1 MRLIDRLRQ
10 RGRRTAGEIG
20 VTDIGSRDRMNS
32 RAQRSRCQRSL
43 PATVERARSDNR
55 CAVLEGYI
63 SGRSP
68 AVPVTV
74 AVYVTGVPM
83 VAGLLDDVTAD
94 VVEPLFTVKTMLSA
108 LQGRKFPSPL

>member
-1 MRLIDRLRQ
+1 MTVAPSLKV
-10 RGRRTAGEIG
+10 TFPVG
-20 VTDIGSRDRMNS
+20 V
-32 RAQRSRCQRSL
+32 
-43 PATVERARSDNR
+43 
-55 CAVLEGYI
+55 
-63 SGRSP
+63 P

-94 VVEPLFTVKTMLSA
+94 VVELLFTVKTMLSA